1 MRKKYFHSSTDYHK
15 KAKNCQC
22 FFCKVRYN
30 DACHSIKVELEKAQ
44 LVRCGQVQVPKTE
57 GKLFS
62 SGQPSKTLKRPQLKA
77 KTSVDLFSLPI
88 KKSVSGQEKQADRKA
103 LRKKG
108 SLQQD
113 GASEK
118 KPLRNQAGFSNFS
131 NLKARSRRKRK
142 QEPGPFRITM
152 KKLQSLEISKSQ
164 TKAIG
169 REEVKKTKFKT
180 LSTKFCQNQFDH
192 A

>member
-1 MRKKYFHSSTDYHK
+1 M
-15 KAKNCQC
+15 
-22 FFCKVRYN
+22 
-30 DACHSIKVELEKAQ
+30 
-44 LVRCGQVQVPKTE
+44 
-57 GKLFS
+57 
-62 SGQPSKTLKRPQLKA
+62 KA

-131 NLKARSRRKRK
+131 HLKARSRRKRK